1 MPGGCRNTVVRTWC
15 GILLFSSLLPAQQAP
30 RPVLFVHG
38 ASCAGAGPQSWEY
51 ITGRL
56 VEDGWSADQLYTPP
70 FDDSAFSC
78 ELPYSCDAV
87 PGIAVQIFVAA
98 WQARAQTFS
107 LKVDLVGHSLGGPA
121 TLYFVKYFCG
131 SMMVGNYVGMDGSYR
146 LMSCSGEVEGE
157 IQDLLDCD
165 QTPVDDI
172 LYTSFSANNP
182 ARLQGARNITTS
194 ENHFRILTS
203 ATVYDQVR
211 AALLGGGRNHNHI
224 DPNRACYETTICTGA
239 DPSLKGLNPSVLHRG
254 QARRVNL
261 KGNNLRLGAI
271 VGFSAGG
278 VRVESIEPK
287 GENDKRLRTHLSVAP
302 DAPLGPQD
310 VLLVNMD
317 GSMSMLPGGLV
328 IEE

>member
-1 MPGGCRNTVVRTWC
+1 
-15 GILLFSSLLPAQQAP
+15 
-30 RPVLFVHG
+30 
-38 ASCAGAGPQSWEY
+38 
-51 ITGRL
+51 
-56 VEDGWSADQLYTPP
+56 
-70 FDDSAFSC
+70 
-78 ELPYSCDAV
+78 V

-98 WQARAQTFS
+98 WQVRAQTFS

-131 SMMVGNYVGMDGSYR
+131 SMMVGNYIGMDGSYR
-146 LMSCSGEVEGE
+146 LMSCSGEIEGE

-182 ARLQGARNITTS
+182 ARLQGAWNITSS
-194 ENHFRILTS
+194 ENHFRILDS
-203 ATVYDQVR
+203 ATVYNKVR
-211 AALLGGGRNHNHI
+211 AALLGGGRNRNHI
-224 DPNRACYETTICTGA
+224 DPNRACYETSICTGA
-239 DPSLKGLNPSVLHRG
+239 DPSLKRLSPSVVRRG
-254 QARRVNL
+254 QSPNVNL
-261 KGNNLRLGAI
+261 RGRNLRLGAI
-271 VGFSAGG
+271 VGFSQGG
-278 VRVESIEPK
+278 IRVESIQSK
-287 GENDKRLRTHLSVAP
+287 GNQDKHLRLRVSVAP